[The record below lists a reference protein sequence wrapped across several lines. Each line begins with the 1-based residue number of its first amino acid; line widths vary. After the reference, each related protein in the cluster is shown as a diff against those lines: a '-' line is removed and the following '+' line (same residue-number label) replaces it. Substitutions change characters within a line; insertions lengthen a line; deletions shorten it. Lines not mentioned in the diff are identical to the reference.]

1 MRDLLELLGA
11 IVSEHVSSATNILIA
26 GLQAGDKKIE
36 KMNENISKGKNA
48 IILNENGIIE
58 MLALCGFEYE
68 KVDLPIANK
77 SSLEETI
84 TLKQWSQTFQ
94 ERYAKRLSEEEN
106 TQ

>member
-1 MRDLLELLGA
+1 
-11 IVSEHVSSATNILIA
+11 
-26 GLQAGDKKIE
+26 
-36 KMNENISKGKNA
+36 MNENISKGKNA